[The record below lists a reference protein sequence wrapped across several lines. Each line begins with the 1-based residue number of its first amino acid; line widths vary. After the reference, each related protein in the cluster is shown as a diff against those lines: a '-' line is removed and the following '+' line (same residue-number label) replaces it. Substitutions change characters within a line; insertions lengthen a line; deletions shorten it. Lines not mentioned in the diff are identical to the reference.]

1 MNYQMASGDAEPR
14 DPIHVFDFNNQ
25 PGDSFKVY
33 YSLDA
38 PQQAAPCHDSRPGVD
53 GWVCK

>member
-1 MNYQMASGDAEPR
+1 
-14 DPIHVFDFNNQ
+14 VFDFNKQ
-25 PGDSFKVY
+25 SGDNFKVY

-38 PQQAAPCHDSRPGVD
+38 PSKTAPCHESRPGVD

>member
-14 DPIHVFDFNNQ
+14 DPIQVLDFNNK

-38 PQQAAPCHDSRPGVD
+38 PANAAPCHESRTGLD